1 MSNFPFLAIWSY
13 SQLDRSM
20 IYHVAS
26 VSSGPDIDY
35 GARIGDR
42 KDVTMVS
49 RAGKAGLAPG

>member
-1 MSNFPFLAIWSY
+1 
-13 SQLDRSM
+13 M